1 MATKTAFDFPT
12 DKPIVLFDGVCNLCN
27 GFVQQMIK
35 LDPQGQFRYAA
46 IQSPTGQQIMESQG
60 LSTSNITTVVLYDQG
75 EVYTYSD
82 VALEIARRL
91 GFPWNLTYGFIIL
104 PKGFRNIVYNW
115 IARNRYRWFGQKE
128 TCMIPTPELKS
139 RFL

>member
-1 MATKTAFDFPT
+1 MTTTTAFDFPT

-35 LDPQGQFRYAA
+35 LDPQGQFRYTA
-46 IQSPTGQQIMESQG
+46 IQSPAGQQIMESQG

-75 EVYTYSD
+75 KVYTHSD

-91 GFPWNLTYGFIIL
+91 GFPWNLAYGFIIL
-104 PKGFRNIVYNW
+104 PKGFRNVIYDW

-128 TCMIPTPELKS
+128 SCMIPTPELKS